1 MRIGCA
7 TGCGRGIPMMTD
19 AVQIRRARPEDVEA
33 CARVVHDWASQTDW
47 MPDELPV
54 GQIADM
60 IRKAFEAREIWV
72 TGDPID
78 CYMSV
83 DPKENKIGGLYC
95 SRTGQGIGKR
105 FVDQAKEGRD
115 FLWLTTHTPNTAAQ
129 RFYRREGFEVTAEE
143 PPVPPDTVPVLRME
157 WRA

>member
-1 MRIGCA
+1 MCA
-7 TGCGRGIPMMTD
+7 KVCGVGIPMTAELNAD
-19 AVQIRRARPEDVEA
+19 KIRRAAPDDVPA
-33 CARVVHDWASQTDW
+33 CARVVHDWATQTDW

-54 GQIADM
+54 DELAKLISD
-60 IRKAFEAREIWV
+60 AFDSREMWV
-72 TGDPID
+72 AGDPVD

-83 DPKENKIGGLYC
+83 DPAQNKIGALYC

-105 FVDQAKEGRD
+105 LVDKAKEGRD
-115 FLWLTTHTPNTAAQ
+115 FLWLTTHRPNTAAQ

-143 PPVPPDTVPVLRME
+143 PPVPPDTVPVYRME